1 MPRTSNS
8 IAEPGEKIGEVR
20 HKLLDMV
27 QQTRNE
33 IDQVNDPRARALFE
47 TTAEVLE
54 GLAKAYKDYNEGS
67 EAAWRR

>member
-1 MPRTSNS
+1 MPRTSNP
-8 IAEPGEKIGEVR
+8 IAEPVEKIGQIR

-27 QQTRNE
+27 QHTRSE
-33 IDQVNDPRARALFE
+33 IDQVDDPRARALFE